1 MNFSAKTL
9 VPTCLMSLLLI
20 SACTPVSP
28 QKAETDKMSG
38 DDMHAGHD
46 MAGMDMPL
54 NPTVST
60 QAYLSANTTMHKDMA
75 ITFSGD
81 ADRDFMAAM
90 IPHHEGAVAMARIAL
105 QHGKDPEVRK
115 LAQDV
120 IAAQEKEIAQ
130 MKAWLEKAP
139 APASPPTG
147 PSTGK

>member
-1 MNFSAKTL
+1 MMNFSTKALAATGF
-9 VPTCLMSLLLI
+9 MSLLLI
-20 SACTPVSP
+20 GACTPASP
-28 QKAETDKMSG
+28 QKAQTDTMAG
-38 DDMHAGHD
+38 TDMHAGHD
-46 MAGMDMPL
+46 MSGMNMPP
-54 NPTVST
+54 NATAST
-60 QAYLSANTTMHKDMA
+60 QAYMSACASMHKDMA

-147 PSTGK
+147 K